1 MRKILPDMAKS
12 KKCRPTIQ
20 AKAESAKSQMWLEV
34 LSSELPA
41 EFAWQT
47 VTHVLRFVSE
57 SVSVSVNVSVTVCLH

>member
-1 MRKILPDMAKS
+1 
-12 KKCRPTIQ
+12 
-20 AKAESAKSQMWLEV
+20 MWLEV

-47 VTHVLRFVSE
+47 VTHVLPLV

>member
-1 MRKILPDMAKS
+1 MREIHPDMAKS

-34 LSSELPA
+34 RSPKLPA

-47 VTHVLRFVSE
+47 VTHVLPYV
-57 SVSVSVNVSVTVCLH
+57 SVSVSVSVTVCLH